1 MSVFDEPW
9 QRPLAGEA
17 EKQHYPPPLTQ
28 QSSTSLGHVLA
39 AYAEAYISG
48 RSVLFIG
55 DVDSGVPQRLL
66 QLGARSV
73 HAYDG
78 DAARARGAAQRSPRA
93 VVVRPLPHTFEVRDG
108 AFDAAIVADMTASP
122 DPEKLARELARLITT
137 DGLVLAATAN
147 ADATGDTTRAI
158 PYESFYDMFAVCF
171 GFVRVAAKIPWRGV
185 ALAELGQGDNEPA
198 VSVDSQLAPE
208 PPTPE
213 HFVIAASHEAAELDT
228 YALFQLPLEE
238 QPSEEDLANEAA
250 ERVRQSEA
258 AREAEVEGERRISV
272 QAAASARAEVMGAM
286 AAELAEARLRAD
298 VLGTQLSES
307 RAQSNRLGGYE
318 QHLRDEREK
327 NKRQA
332 EELLR
337 AAATIA
343 AAEQRVIVAQREV
356 VDAEKRATT
365 RLQHLE
371 QSIEKHAEE
380 HAHELAQAEQRLR
393 ERASVVAELEREIVR
408 RERIVREL
416 VQSLEDARPQSPEP
430 ATAAESKFKASQTV
444 EPPPMAEAGPPDAEL
459 EAARQS
465 VRAMAMEIARYE
477 GELLARDWRIA
488 ELEQNLAIADSAAM
502 LAAGPAGPAG
512 PAGKE
517 GGAGAA
523 TQARITDLER
533 EIDTLR
539 RALAQ
544 EHEDKK
550 RIESGLGLDEL
561 RAALAE
567 KMALIEQM
575 SAQREGRVS
584 GAGAR

>member
-1 MSVFDEPW
+1 MS
-9 QRPLAGEA
+9 
-17 EKQHYPPPLTQ
+17 Q
-28 QSSTSLGHVLA
+28 QSSTDLGHVLA

-48 RSVLFIG
+48 RSVLFVG
-55 DVDSGVPQRLL
+55 DVESGVPQRLL

-122 DPEKLARELARLITT
+122 DPEKLARELARLVTT

-171 GFVRVAAKIPWRGV
+171 GFVRVAAKIAWRGV

-238 QPSEEDLANEAA
+238 ETSKDARAHDIDDVR

-307 RAQSNRLGGYE
+307 REQSNRLGGYE

-327 NKRQA
+327 NQRQA
-332 EELLR
+332 EDLLR
-337 AAATIA
+337 ATATIA
-343 AAEQRVIVAQREV
+343 AAEQRVIAAQCELGE
-356 VDAEKRATT
+356 AEKRATA

-380 HAHELAQAEQRLR
+380 HAHELAHAEARLR
-393 ERASVVAELEREIVR
+393 ERAALVAELEREIVR

-416 VQSLEDARPQSPEP
+416 VQSLEEAQPHSPPP
-430 ATAAESKFKASQTV
+430 APANALAAEAPFNASQTV
-444 EPPPMAEAGPPDAEL
+444 EPPPMADAGPPDAEL
-459 EAARQS
+459 VAARKS

-502 LAAGPAGPAG
+502 LVPTPAGPPDA
-512 PAGKE
+512 PV
-517 GGAGAA
+517 GAGGEKTGA
-523 TQARITDLER
+523 QARITELER

-539 RALAQ
+539 LALAQ

-584 GAGAR
+584 GAEAR